1 MVIISMEEAKF
12 KKKKKLGSYPYFSVV
27 FSNTIALFVIGLFAI
42 LLLQSR
48 RLTQIIRNNIEIQ
61 IYLDKDI
68 SDSNISRLRNILS
81 NSEYILEDNGNP
93 QIRFISDEEAAQK
106 FMVDTGEDFTEF
118 LGDNPLRNALVIR
131 IKPEFQ
137 EIEKLDQI
145 KKNIERLQGVY
156 EVIYMESLI
165 SSINKNTAKISFILI
180 GIMVV
185 MLVIVLVLINNTIKL
200 ALFSQRFLIRSMQL
214 VGARSSFIQ
223 WPFLRRSIIHGLL
236 SGIIASLALY
246 NILIYA
252 NEKIDGLV
260 ELQNN
265 LELIIV
271 FISISVLGGVI
282 CFFSTFRSVKKYLK
296 MSLDELY

>member
-1 MVIISMEEAKF
+1 MEEVKF

-27 FSNTIALFVIGLFAI
+27 FSNTIALFVIGLFAL

-48 RLTQIIRNNIEIQ
+48 RLTQLIRNNIEI
-61 IYLDKDI
+61 
-68 SDSNISRLRNILS
+68 NISRLRNILS
-81 NSEYILEDNGNP
+81 NSDYILEDNGNP

-118 LGDNPLRNALVIR
+118 LGDNPLRNALIIR

-137 EIEKLDQI
+137 EIEKLDEI
-145 KKNIERLQGVY
+145 KRNIERLQGVY
-156 EVIYMESLI
+156 EVVYMESLI
-165 SSINKNTAKISFILI
+165 SSINKNTAKISIILA

-185 MLVIVLVLINNTIKL
+185 MVVIVLVLINNTIKL

-214 VGARSSFIQ
+214 VGARPSFIQ
-223 WPFLRRSIIHGLL
+223 WPFLRRSIIHGLI
-236 SGIIASLALY
+236 SGIIASVVLY

-252 NEKIDGLV
+252 NEKIDGLA
-260 ELQNN
+260 ELQND

-271 FISISVLGGVI
+271 FITISVLGGVI
-282 CFFSTFRSVKKYLK
+282 AFFSTYRSVKKYLK